1 MMIEFSISDRLT
13 LVTFFTHF
21 WIMIFD
27 LKLGIIKDYAMY
39 VVSLDQLHSL
49 MCFAIIK
56 SAVSPFAHSRGFL

>member
-1 MMIEFSISDRLT
+1 
-13 LVTFFTHF
+13 
-21 WIMIFD
+21 MIFD